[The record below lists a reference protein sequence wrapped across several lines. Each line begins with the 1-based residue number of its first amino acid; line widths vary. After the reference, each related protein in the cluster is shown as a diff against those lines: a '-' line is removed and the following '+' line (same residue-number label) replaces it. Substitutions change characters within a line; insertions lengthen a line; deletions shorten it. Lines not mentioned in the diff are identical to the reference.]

1 MVIFAGQWWLG
12 RVSGGGAWVVPSCL
26 IRRFR
31 GRFWIAGAEMTLGGE
46 RGGPAVAAAVSV
58 TSTSASPHDRNILK

>member
-12 RVSGGGAWVVPSCL
+12 QVSGGGAWVVPGCL

-46 RGGPAVAAAVSV
+46 RGPGGGGGGLGDVDLSLTA
-58 TSTSASPHDRNILK
+58 